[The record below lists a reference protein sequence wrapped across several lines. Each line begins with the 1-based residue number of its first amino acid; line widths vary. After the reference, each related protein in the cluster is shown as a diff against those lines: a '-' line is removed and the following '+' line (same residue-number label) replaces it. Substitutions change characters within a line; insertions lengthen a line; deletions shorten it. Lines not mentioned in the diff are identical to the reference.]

1 MQVASETPDIVSS
14 CDSGEGSK
22 RNSLEL
28 DTESLGIL
36 RLADDFHQK
45 NQIHMKYPHQ
55 PRRDGGQHDPVDGL
69 REQLGQGLLVGT
81 ASH

>member
-1 MQVASETPDIVSS
+1 MSDGGKMTLGRSLIIRDITYYMQVASETPDIVSS

-36 RLADDFHQK
+36 RLASNK
-45 NQIHMKYPHQ
+45 TY
-55 PRRDGGQHDPVDGL
+55 
-69 REQLGQGLLVGT
+69 
-81 ASH
+81 

>member
-36 RLADDFHQK
+36 RLAK
-45 NQIHMKYPHQ
+45 KITTIQIHKKYPHQ

-69 REQLGQGLLVGT
+69 GEQLGQGLLVGT